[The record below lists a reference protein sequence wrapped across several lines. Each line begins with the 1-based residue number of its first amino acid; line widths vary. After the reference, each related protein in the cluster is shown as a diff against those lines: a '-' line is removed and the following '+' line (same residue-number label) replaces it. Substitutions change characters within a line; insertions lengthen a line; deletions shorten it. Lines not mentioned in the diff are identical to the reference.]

1 LGCLNHALLTVREIE
16 RSGLTLV
23 GWVANCID
31 PDMAYQQ
38 QNISYL
44 QQVLPAPC
52 LGILPY
58 QSEPQINTSLAAA
71 LIKQLRN

>member
-1 LGCLNHALLTVREIE
+1 MKLGCLNHALLTVSEIE

-38 QNISYL
+38 ENI
-44 QQVLPAPC
+44 QLPATKVAST
-52 LGILPY
+52 LPG
-58 QSEPQINTSLAAA
+58 NFA
-71 LIKQLRN
+71 LSVGTTDQYFSGQQL